1 MSGETCGSCKFFVRD
16 APMQIMGKCHG
27 VPPTLLLLGR
37 AQNGLPIVDSFWPP
51 VPDTE
56 TSCGTYQLP
65 KPRAASINLAEIATE
80 SLEGNA

>member
-1 MSGETCGSCKFFVRD
+1 MTNETCGSCKFFVRD
-16 APMQIMGKCHG
+16 APMQIMGKCHEA
-27 VPPTLLLLGR
+27 PPTLLLLGR
-37 AQNGLPIVDSFWPP
+37 AQNGLPVVDTFWPP

-56 TSCGTYQLP
+56 FCGRHQLS